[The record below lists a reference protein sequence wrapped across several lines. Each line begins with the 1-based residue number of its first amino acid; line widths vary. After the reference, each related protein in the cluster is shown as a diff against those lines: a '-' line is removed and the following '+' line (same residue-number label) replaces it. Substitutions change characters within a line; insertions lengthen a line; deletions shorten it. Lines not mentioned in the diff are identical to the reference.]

1 MNFNQQSTLE
11 FLFFFIEEYLGFV
24 DNDSNEKLYL
34 KNPEIKSVIA
44 ILCFILSQ
52 NKISHILGIY
62 IYIWNFLLKV
72 Q

>member
-11 FLFFFIEEYLGFV
+11 FYFIFIEEYLGFV

-44 ILCFILSQ
+44 ILCFILS
-52 NKISHILGIY
+52 
-62 IYIWNFLLKV
+62 
-72 Q
+72 